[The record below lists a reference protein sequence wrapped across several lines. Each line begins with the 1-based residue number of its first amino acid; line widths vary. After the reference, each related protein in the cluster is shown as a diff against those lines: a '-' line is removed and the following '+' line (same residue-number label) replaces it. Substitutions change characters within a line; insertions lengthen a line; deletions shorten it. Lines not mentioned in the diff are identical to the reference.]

1 MIVIPEYVYKDTTLK
16 FVCPSLE
23 LSHDKAA
30 QMRAVLTNPN
40 WPDVLDEKEYI
51 CWTFRALGFDSS
63 VVWCALI
70 KRYGCGALD
79 GCLREKLPACKNPKE
94 RVRVANLI
102 REKWC
107 QHMRDHLEK
116 TLKQE

>member
-1 MIVIPEYVYKDTTLK
+1 MITIPEYVYNDNTIK

-30 QMRAVLTNPN
+30 QMRAVLTDPN
-40 WPDVLDEKEYI
+40 WPDVLDEMEYI
-51 CWTFRALGFDSS
+51 CHAFLALGFDSG
-63 VVWCALI
+63 VVWGALI

-79 GCLREKLPACKNPKE
+79 GCLEEKIPGYENLKE

-102 REKWC
+102 RKKWC
-107 QHMRDHLEK
+107 QHMRDHLS
-116 TLKQE
+116 TILSQG

>member
-1 MIVIPEYVYKDTTLK
+1 MITIPEYVYKDTTLK

-30 QMRAVLTNPN
+30 QMRAVLTDPN

-51 CWTFRALGFDSS
+51 CHAFLALGFDSN

-79 GCLREKLPACKNPKE
+79 GCLKEKLPGHENWKE
-94 RVRVANLI
+94 RDRVATLI

-116 TLKQE
+116 TLKQG

>member
-1 MIVIPEYVYKDTTLK
+1 MITIPEYVYKDTTLK

-30 QMRAVLTNPN
+30 QMHAVLTDPN

-51 CWTFRALGFDSS
+51 CLAFSALGFDSN

-70 KRYGCGALD
+70 KRYGCSALD
-79 GCLREKLPACKNPKE
+79 HCLEDEPPGYKNLKE
-94 RVRVANLI
+94 RDRVVNLI

-107 QHMRDHLEK
+107 RHMRECLEK
-116 TLKQE
+116 TLKQG